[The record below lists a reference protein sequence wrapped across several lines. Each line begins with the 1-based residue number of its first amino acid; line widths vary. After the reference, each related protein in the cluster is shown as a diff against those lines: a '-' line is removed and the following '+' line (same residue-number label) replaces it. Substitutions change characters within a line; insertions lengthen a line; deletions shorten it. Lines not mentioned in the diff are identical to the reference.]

1 MQWCTVQTK
10 NRSVPVEYM
19 YLSVMC
25 VWVKDTITYVS
36 FFKRHSSNKFPVH
49 SSSCTS
55 TYVPWHCSTPCTL
68 KGYSWTVDSITY
80 HESNNASATHQIWLR
95 IGINKIWHT
104 YIHSYIRTECK
115 YNTQIKVP
123 AVYVE
128 YTHAHYIV
136 HLCIHILRFCNP
148 LIS

>member
-1 MQWCTVQTK
+1 MVHCADQKPQCSCWVH
-10 NRSVPVEYM
+10 VPISHVCLGEGHNHLRQLLQATQFKQISSTQFILYKH
-19 YLSVMC
+19 LS
-25 VWVKDTITYVS
+25 TLTL
-36 FFKRHSSNKFPVH
+36 FHSMHPQRV
-49 SSSCTS
+49 
-55 TYVPWHCSTPCTL
+55 
-68 KGYSWTVDSITY
+68 SWTVNSITY

-136 HLCIHILRFCNP
+136 PLCIHILWFCNP